1 MKTKLILISFL
12 LFATIIIGF
21 TTNTIANDDD
31 DEDYEVGLDEGDEY
45 VWICNTFDEQK
56 MKESWGNHYD
66 DVKIFEDIEEGK
78 KMKWEITDV
87 NDEDRMNSTRT
98 RAIEDAYSVKYDI
111 WLWTDEAK
119 FGDADHEDESF
130 SWFADPEDIETEK
143 AIEEAYVPWVPINVE
158 DYLDLMELYKW
169 WNVDE
174 DKLIYERFGSETRN
188 WYNGEIHRK
197 DVIVEM
203 QFNEDGILSTYTVMT
218 EDEEVVLEFS
228 LEDPMVYIIP
238 IIIAVILIIA
248 ALTIIY
254 VVMRKKGIKL
264 KDIKNKIR
272 RKKKDEK
279 IKD

>member
-31 DEDYEVGLDEGDEY
+31 DEDYEIGLEEGDEY

-66 DVKIFEDIEEGK
+66 DVKIFEEIEEGK

-87 NDEDRMNSTRT
+87 NEEDRMNSTKT
-98 RAIEDAYSVKYDI
+98 RVIEDAYSVKYDI

-119 FGDADHEDESF
+119 FGDADYEDESF
-130 SWFADPEDIETEK
+130 SWFADPWNHITDTHIEDN
-143 AIEEAYVPWVPINVE
+143 YVPWVPTNVE
-158 DYLDLMELYKW
+158 EYLDHLELYKW
-169 WNVDE
+169 WNIDE
-174 DKLIYERFGSETRN
+174 NKLIYERFGSATFY
-188 WYNGEIHRK
+188 WYNGEVHRK
-197 DVIVEM
+197 DVIIEM
-203 QFNEDGILSTYTVMT
+203 EFNEDGILSSYTVMN
-218 EDEEVVLEFS
+218 EDEEVVLEFA
-228 LEDPMVYIIP
+228 LEDPMAYVIP
-238 IIIAVILIIA
+238 IIIVVILIIA

-264 KDIKNKIR
+264 KDIKNKLR
-272 RKKKDEK
+272 RKN
-279 IKD
+279 